1 MQVFSG
7 LGFCFSNYR
16 DGESYVLLAEK
27 MTTVISGPKTTMTL
41 IYHYNSSYLRFA
53 FTLTQDSPRVDVQ
66 TFIDWHEPNVSLKVK
81 FPVSSTNISCTM
93 SNSVRCNCEDLTH
106 SDDSFAFAKDEIPAH
121 HWVSLS
127 DQETGIALIAK
138 NKYGYRVKDQTLEL
152 TLLRSQHKPGED
164 VKADNYDNFLIN
176 NFADIGKQKF
186 TFSLFPHHGD
196 YRVVVS
202 LTRPI

>member
-1 MQVFSG
+1 
-7 LGFCFSNYR
+7 
-16 DGESYVLLAEK
+16 

-81 FPVSSTNISCTM
+81 FPVSVQTSLAQCQIQFG
-93 SNSVRCNCEDLTH
+93 VIDRPTH

-121 HWVSLS
+121 HWVDLS

-138 NKYGYRVKDQTLEL
+138 TNMT
-152 TLLRSQHKPGED
+152 
-164 VKADNYDNFLIN
+164 I
-176 NFADIGKQKF
+176 
-186 TFSLFPHHGD
+186 
-196 YRVVVS
+196 VS
-202 LTRPI
+202 KTRR